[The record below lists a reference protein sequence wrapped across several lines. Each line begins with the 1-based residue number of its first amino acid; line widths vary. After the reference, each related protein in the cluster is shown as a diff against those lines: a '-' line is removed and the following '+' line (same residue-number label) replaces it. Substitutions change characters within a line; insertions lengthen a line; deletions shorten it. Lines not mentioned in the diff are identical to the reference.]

1 MCGSGTTCKMAK
13 KLNRRFIGCDI
24 SDEYVKISKERI
36 KLAMIDDGV
45 EVIGN
50 IHDKQPTPA
59 TT

>member
-1 MCGSGTTCKMAK
+1 MIRFNKYIVATT
-13 KLNRRFIGCDI
+13 I
-24 SDEYVKISKERI
+24 
-36 KLAMIDDGV
+36 IDDGV